1 MSFKPEDFVS
11 RRRYDRERK
20 AKTEAETLLEEKSR
34 ELFLVNEK
42 LSEHSQNLEKAVFE
56 RTSDLRQA
64 LELAEIASSDR
75 SRFIA
80 TMSHEIRT
88 PLGGLLGMIDLLE
101 LDESDNSKLELLK
114 NAKISGNAL
123 SRIVTD
129 VLDFSKMEAGVFA
142 FEEENVDIRAL
153 VGSVVTLARTNLKG
167 ENRSIES
174 QIDASVPKLF
184 LGDATRIRQVVS
196 NLVTNARRYSDKGP
210 IIVRANSFESK
221 SVMKLRVEV
230 EDFGIGI
237 ASEQIKN
244 LFKDFSQIKNSL
256 TASAQGT
263 GLGLAI
269 SKRIIEGA
277 GGEIGVKSVLGKGS
291 IFWFELPIKAQE
303 YSENDGNQID
313 RNHVSSN
320 DIDLCG
326 MRILLAED
334 NLINQRLLMTYLKRM
349 GIEPDLA
356 ENGRLA
362 LEKFSPG
369 KYDLVLLDA
378 AMPEMDGLEVAKHI
392 NATTS
397 QNSIPPIVMLT
408 AHVMDAIQ
416 DEAKSVGIKRVLSKP
431 IPFKELQEELKNVIA
446 SSKLDYGDEKN
457 SKAADMEEQN
467 LSSGYL
473 DLMSKPTAL
482 ELKEIFSPNDLSELV
497 FQYLED
503 GLELLSKIVIA
514 FKNSDHSAVSNL
526 AHTLKGSSLLL
537 GFEKIAE
544 LVKTIELQSETVN
557 SDDFDTIHFQLME
570 LFEEIKSKL

>member
-570 LFEEIKSKL
+570 LFEEIKNKL